1 MTSQTIPLRSVVQAA
16 VWAPS
21 VHNTQPWSFVI
32 EGDEIRLRA
41 DTDRRLS
48 VSDPTGREMFISCGA
63 AVFTLRTALRALGWE
78 AIVHVLPDPDR
89 PVLVATVKPGDPVDP
104 DEHTL
109 LLHAEITRRRTHRAG
124 FSGLPVSEPLLD
136 AMVRHAGDEGAR
148 LTLVDGPAERVLAA
162 LTTAAQLT
170 ARRDRTQNLELRRW
184 GRPPGSGYGDGVP
197 ADAYPNAPRRTHPH
211 FEQRDYAAD
220 NPWGNSDEQVSAA
233 TTGQVALVTTS
244 GDAVADWITAGQAL
258 QHVLLHASA
267 YGVGAAFHT
276 QALEFPPLRSFIAD
290 YLCAGERPQL
300 IIRLG
305 YPLTETAGV
314 RRRIED
320 VLDED

>member
-1 MTSQTIPLRSVVQAA
+1 MTSQTIPLRAVVQEA

-32 EGDEIRLRA
+32 EGEEIRLRA
-41 DTDRRLS
+41 DTDRRLG
-48 VSDPTGREMFISCGA
+48 VSDPDGREMFISCGA
-63 AVFTLRTALRALGWE
+63 AVFTLRTALRALGRE

-89 PVLVATVKPGDPVDP
+89 PVLVAIVKAGDPIEP

-124 FSGLPVSEPLLD
+124 FSGLPVAGPLLD
-136 AMVRHAGDEGAR
+136 ALVRHAGEEGAR
-148 LTLVDGPAERVLAA
+148 LALVDGSAERVLAA
-162 LTTAAQLT
+162 LTTAAQLV
-170 ARRDRTQNLELRRW
+170 AGQDRTHNLELKRW
-184 GRPPGSGYGDGVP
+184 GRPPGSGYRDGVP

-211 FEQRDYAAD
+211 FEQRDYSAG
-220 NPWGNSDEQVSAA
+220 NSWGNADEQPSAA
-233 TTGQVALVTTS
+233 TTGQVAVITTPN
-244 GDAVADWITAGQAL
+244 DTAADWITAGQAL

-276 QALEFPPLRSFIAD
+276 QALEFAPLRSFIAEH
-290 YLCAGERPQL
+290 LCAGQRPQL
-300 IIRLG
+300 MIRLG